1 MTLKSGTFQ
10 KLSQAVYLSNDAAS
24 CHMRGMRRSS
34 HRPAPADLP
43 AHLRVQRST
52 LQTIVSLLPFLW
64 PAGNLGARIRV
75 TIALFFMVLAKL
87 ATVYVPVVYGR
98 IIDSLAPKD
107 AAAVAFTVPVALI
120 VAYGAIRISS
130 AGFGE
135 MRDALFASVQQ
146 RAVRL
151 LALRTFRHLHA
162 VSLRFHLDRQ
172 TGGLSRVIDRGVTGM
187 QSVLRLAVFNVVPTA
202 LELVMVTAII
212 WHMFDWR
219 YAMVTFV
226 AVITYVGFTTIL
238 AGRRGRYRRTMN
250 DTDNDASTKSLDSL
264 INYET
269 VKYFGNEEHEAQRY
283 DGALARY
290 ERAAVRV
297 QVSLNIL
304 NLGQAAIT
312 AIGLTLIM
320 LLAASGLRDGT
331 MTVGKFVVVNT
342 YLIQLYQPLNFL
354 GIVYMSIKQGLVDM
368 EQMFALLR
376 IKQEIADKPGATALT
391 AHLSEGSAGSVVFE
405 NVHFGYQSNRT
416 ILQGIDFTIPA
427 GGKLAIVGPTGAGK
441 STISRL
447 LFRFYD
453 VTSGRILIDGQDI
466 RDVTQD
472 SVRAAIGVVPQDTVL
487 FNDTIGYH
495 IGYGRP
501 GASQTDI
508 EQAAQL
514 AQVHD
519 FVVKLPDGYDTK
531 VGERGLKL
539 SGGEKQR
546 VAIARTILKDPRIL
560 ILDEATSALD
570 SRTEQDIQVALN
582 AASHRRTTLVIAH
595 RLSTV
600 VDADEIIVL
609 QDGRIVER
617 GSHAALLTRNE
628 LYARMWALQAVEHDL
643 EDDQVPPDVL
653 RAALASP
660 V

>member
-1 MTLKSGTFQ
+1 
-10 KLSQAVYLSNDAAS
+10 
-24 CHMRGMRRSS
+24 MRSMRRSN
-34 HRPAPADLP
+34 RTPAPADLP
-43 AHLRVQRST
+43 PSLRVQRST
-52 LQTIVSLLPFLW
+52 MQTVLSLLPYLW
-64 PAGNLGARIRV
+64 PVGNSGARIRV
-75 TIALFFMVLAKL
+75 VVALVFMVLSKV
-87 ATVYVPVVYGR
+87 ATVYVPVIYGR
-98 IIDSLAPKD
+98 IVDSLAPKD
-107 AAAVAFTVPVALI
+107 AAIFVVPVALI
-120 VAYGAIRISS
+120 LAYGAIRVGS

-135 MRDALFASVQQ
+135 IRDALFASVQQ

-172 TGGLSRVIDRGVTGM
+172 TGGLSRVIDRGVLGM

-202 LELVMVTAII
+202 LELTMVTAII

-219 YAMVTFV
+219 YAVVTCL
-226 AVITYVGFTTIL
+226 AVLVYIGFTTIL

-269 VKYFGNEEHEAQRY
+269 VKYFGNEAHEAQRY
-283 DGALARY
+283 DHALARY

-297 QVSLNIL
+297 QVSLNML
-304 NLGQAAIT
+304 NLGQAVIIAT
-312 AIGLTLIM
+312 GLTLIM
-320 LLAASGLRDGT
+320 LLAVSGMRDGT
-331 MTVGKFVVVNT
+331 MTVGRFVVINT

-354 GIVYMSIKQGLVDM
+354 GIVYMTIKQGLVDM
-368 EQMFALLR
+368 EQMFTLLR
-376 IKQEIADKPGATALT
+376 VPQEIADKPGAKALVR
-391 AHLSEGSAGSVVFE
+391 HLSEASAGEVVFGK
-405 NVHFGYQSNRT
+405 VHFGYQSNRT
-416 ILQGIDFTIPA
+416 ILKGIDFTVPA

-441 STISRL
+441 STINRL

-453 VTSGRILIDGQDI
+453 VTGGRILIDGQDI

-472 SVRAAIGVVPQDTVL
+472 SLRAAIGVVPQDSVL
-487 FNDTIGYH
+487 FNDTIRYN

-501 GASQTDI
+501 GASQAEI
-508 EQAAQL
+508 EQAAKQ

-519 FVVKLPDGYDTK
+519 FVLKLPEGYDTR

-560 ILDEATSALD
+560 VLDEATSALD
-570 SRTEQDIQVALN
+570 SRTEQDIQAALN
-582 AASHRRTTLVIAH
+582 AVSHRRTTLVIAH

-609 QDGRIVER
+609 DEGLVAER
-617 GSHAALLTRNE
+617 GSHAALLARGG

-643 EDDQVPPDVL
+643 EHDGTGRSVVQV
-653 RAALASP
+653 
-660 V
+660 

>member
-1 MTLKSGTFQ
+1 
-10 KLSQAVYLSNDAAS
+10 
-24 CHMRGMRRSS
+24 MRRSS
-34 HRPAPADLP
+34 HHSTIPADVP
-43 AHLRVQRST
+43 AAPITPRST
-52 LQTIVSLLPFLW
+52 FQTILSLLPYLW
-64 PAGNLGARIRV
+64 PVGNRGARIRV
-75 TIALFFMVLAKL
+75 AVALVFMILSKV
-87 ATVYVPVVYGR
+87 ATVYVPVIYGR
-98 IIDSLAPKD
+98 IIDSMAPKD
-107 AAAVAFTVPVALI
+107 IVPVAFVVPIALI
-120 VAYGAIRISS
+120 LAYGAIRVGS

-135 MRDALFASVQQ
+135 IRDALFASVQQ

-162 VSLRFHLDRQ
+162 VSLRYHLDRQ
-172 TGGLSRVIDRGVTGM
+172 TGGLSRVIDRGVLGM

-219 YAMVTFV
+219 YAAVTCLAVLIYV
-226 AVITYVGFTTIL
+226 AFTAVL

-269 VKYFGNEEHEAQRY
+269 VKYFGNEDHEAQRY
-283 DGALARY
+283 DHALARY

-297 QVSLNIL
+297 QVSLNML
-304 NLGQAAIT
+304 NLGQAAII
-312 AIGLTLIM
+312 AVGLTLIM
-320 LLAASGLRDGT
+320 LLAASGMRDGS

-342 YLIQLYQPLNFL
+342 YLMQLYQPLNFL
-354 GIVYMSIKQGLVDM
+354 GVVYMTIKQGLVDM
-368 EQMFALLR
+368 EQMFGLLR
-376 IKQEIADKPGATALT
+376 VKQEIFDKPGAKALA
-391 AHLSEGSAGSVVFE
+391 AHLADGSAGEVVFE
-405 NVHFGYQSNRT
+405 DVRFGYQSNRT
-416 ILQGIDFTIPA
+416 ILKGVSFSVPA

-441 STISRL
+441 STINRL

-453 VTSGRILIDGQDI
+453 VTGGRILIDGQDI

-472 SVRAAIGVVPQDTVL
+472 SLRAAIGVVPQDTVL
-487 FNDTIGYH
+487 FNDTIRYN

-501 GASQTDI
+501 GASQAEI
-508 EQAAQL
+508 EQAAKS

-519 FVVKLPDGYDTK
+519 FVLKLPDGYDTK

-560 ILDEATSALD
+560 VLDEATSALD
-570 SRTEQDIQVALN
+570 SRTEKDIEAALRAVSN
-582 AASHRRTTLVIAH
+582 RRTTLVIAH

-609 QDGRIVER
+609 QDGQIAER
-617 GSHAALLTRNE
+617 GSHAALLARNG
-628 LYARMWALQAVEHDL
+628 LYARMWMLQAAEHDL
-643 EDDQVPPDVL
+643 E
-653 RAALASP
+653 P
-660 V
+660 VA

>member
-1 MTLKSGTFQ
+1 MP
-10 KLSQAVYLSNDAAS
+10 D
-24 CHMRGMRRSS
+24 MRRNS
-34 HRPAPADLP
+34 HAPAPAQLP
-43 AHLRVQRST
+43 PSLQVQRST
-52 LQTIVSLLPFLW
+52 TQTVISLLPYLW
-64 PAGNLGARIRV
+64 PVGNPGARVRV
-75 TIALFFMVLAKL
+75 VIAMVFMLLSKI
-87 ATVYVPVVYGR
+87 ATVYVPVIYGR
-98 IIDSLAPKD
+98 IIDALTATD
-107 AAAVAFTVPVALI
+107 AATAAFIVPVALI
-120 VAYGAIRISS
+120 VAYGLVRIGA
-130 AGFGE
+130 AGFGDI
-135 MRDALFASVQQ
+135 RDALFASVQQ

-172 TGGLSRVIDRGVTGM
+172 TGGLSRVIDRGVLGM

-219 YAMVTFV
+219 YAVVTCLAVVVYV
-226 AVITYVGFTTIL
+226 AFTAVL
-238 AGRRGRYRRTMN
+238 AGQRGRYRRTMN

-269 VKYFGNEEHEAQRY
+269 VKYFNNEEHESQRY
-283 DGALARY
+283 DHALARY

-297 QVSLNIL
+297 QVSLNAL
-304 NLGQAAIT
+304 NLGQAAII

-320 LLAASGLRDGT
+320 LLAASDMRAGG

-354 GIVYMSIKQGLVDM
+354 GVVYMTIKQGLVDM

-376 IKQEIADKPGATALT
+376 VPQEITDKPNAVALT
-391 AHLSEGSAGSVVFE
+391 AHLSEGSAGEVVFE
-405 NVHFGYQSNRT
+405 NVHFGYQANRK
-416 ILQGIDFTIPA
+416 ILKGVSFTVPA

-441 STISRL
+441 STINRL

-453 VTSGRILIDGQDI
+453 VTDGRVLIDGQDI

-472 SVRAAIGVVPQDTVL
+472 SLRAAIGVVPQDTVL
-487 FNDTIGYH
+487 FNDSIRYN

-501 GASQTDI
+501 GASQEEI
-508 EQAAQL
+508 EAAAKL

-519 FVVKLPDGYDTK
+519 FVLKLPEGYDTR

-570 SRTEQDIQVALN
+570 SRTEQDIQAALS
-582 AASHRRTTLVIAH
+582 AVSHRRTTLTIAH

-609 QDGRIVER
+609 QDGLVAER
-617 GSHAALLTRNE
+617 GNHAALLAKDG
-628 LYARMWALQAVEHDL
+628 LYARMWALQATEHDL
-643 EDDQVPPDVL
+643 EP
-653 RAALASP
+653 AA
-660 V
+660 

>member
-1 MTLKSGTFQ
+1 
-10 KLSQAVYLSNDAAS
+10 
-24 CHMRGMRRSS
+24 MRRSS
-34 HRPAPADLP
+34 HPPAQAELP
-43 AHLRVQRST
+43 PSLRVQRST
-52 LQTIVSLLPFLW
+52 MQTIVSLLPYLW
-64 PAGNLGARIRV
+64 PVGNPGARIRV
-75 TIALFFMVLAKL
+75 AVALVFMVLSKVA
-87 ATVYVPVVYGR
+87 AVYVPVIYGR
-98 IIDSLAPKD
+98 IVDSLAPKD
-107 AAAVAFTVPVALI
+107 AAAAFIVPVALI
-120 VAYGAIRISS
+120 LAYGAIRVGS

-135 MRDALFASVQQ
+135 IRDALFASVQQ

-172 TGGLSRVIDRGVTGM
+172 TGGMSRIIDRGVLGM

-219 YAMVTFV
+219 YAVVTCLAVVVYV
-226 AVITYVGFTTIL
+226 AFTAVL

-283 DGALARY
+283 DHALARY

-297 QVSLNIL
+297 QVSLNML
-304 NLGQAAIT
+304 NLGQAAII

-320 LLAASGLRDGT
+320 LLAASGMRDGT

-354 GIVYMSIKQGLVDM
+354 GVVYMTIKQGLVDM

-376 IKQEIADKPGATALT
+376 VQREIADIPGAKALT
-391 AHLSEGSAGSVVFE
+391 AHLSEGSAGEVVFE
-405 NVHFGYQSNRT
+405 DVHFGYQSNRT
-416 ILQGIDFTIPA
+416 ILRGIDFTVPA

-441 STISRL
+441 STINRL

-453 VTSGRILIDGQDI
+453 VTGGRILIDGQDI
-466 RDVTQD
+466 RNVTQD
-472 SVRAAIGVVPQDTVL
+472 SLRAAIGVVPQDTVL
-487 FNDTIGYH
+487 FNDTIRYN

-501 GASQTDI
+501 GASQAEI
-508 EQAAQL
+508 EQAAKL
-514 AQVHD
+514 ARVHD
-519 FVVKLPDGYDTK
+519 FVLNLPEGYDTK

-570 SRTEQDIQVALN
+570 SRTEQDIQAALN
-582 AASHRRTTLVIAH
+582 AVTSRRTTVVIAH

-609 QDGRIVER
+609 QDGLVAER
-617 GSHAALLTRNE
+617 GSHASLLAQNG
-628 LYARMWALQAVEHDL
+628 LYARMWTLQAAEHDL
-643 EDDQVPPDVL
+643 QPAD
-653 RAALASP
+653 
-660 V
+660 

>member
-1 MTLKSGTFQ
+1 
-10 KLSQAVYLSNDAAS
+10 
-24 CHMRGMRRSS
+24 MRRSS
-34 HRPAPADLP
+34 HLPPPAELP
-43 AHLRVQRST
+43 PSLRGQRST
-52 LQTIVSLLPFLW
+52 TQTIISLLPYLW
-64 PAGNLGARIRV
+64 PAGNPGARIRV
-75 TIALFFMVLAKL
+75 VVALVFMVLSKV
-87 ATVYVPVVYGR
+87 ATVYVPVIYGR
-98 IIDSLAPKD
+98 IVDALAPKD
-107 AAAVAFTVPVALI
+107 AAAAAFIVPVALI
-120 VAYGAIRISS
+120 LAYGAIRVGS

-135 MRDALFASVQQ
+135 IRDALFASVQQ

-172 TGGLSRVIDRGVTGM
+172 TGGLSRVIDRGVLGM

-219 YAMVTFV
+219 YAVVTCL
-226 AVITYVGFTTIL
+226 AVVVYVSFTAVL

-283 DGALARY
+283 DHALARY

-297 QVSLNIL
+297 QVSLNML
-304 NLGQAAIT
+304 NLGQAAIIS
-312 AIGLTLIM
+312 IGLTLIM
-320 LLAASGLRDGT
+320 LLAASGMRDGS

-354 GIVYMSIKQGLVDM
+354 GIVYMTIKQGLVDM
-368 EQMFALLR
+368 EQMFGLLR
-376 IKQEIADKPGATALT
+376 VRREIADKPGATALT
-391 AHLSEGSAGSVVFE
+391 AHLSEGSAGEVVFE

-416 ILQGIDFTIPA
+416 ILQGIDFTVPA

-441 STISRL
+441 STINRL

-453 VTSGRILIDGQDI
+453 VTTGRILIDGQDI
-466 RDVTQD
+466 RNVTQD

-487 FNDTIGYH
+487 FNDTIRYN

-501 GASQTDI
+501 GASQAEI
-508 EQAAQL
+508 EQAAKL

-519 FVVKLPDGYDTK
+519 FVLKLPEGYDTR

-560 ILDEATSALD
+560 VLDEATSALD

-582 AASHRRTTLVIAH
+582 AVAHRRTTLVIAH

-609 QDGRIVER
+609 QDGLIAER
-617 GSHAALLTRNE
+617 GSHAALLAQDG
-628 LYARMWALQAVEHDL
+628 LYARMWALQAAEHDL
-643 EDDQVPPDVL
+643 QPAD
-653 RAALASP
+653 
-660 V
+660 